1 MHTTSPKSLSIR
13 LDPRYSFA
21 MRALHWLVFLGAAIA
36 VVAVELTDFFPKGSD
51 TRAAMM
57 NIHKSVGL
65 AVLALMLLRL
75 LARVSQP
82 VPAPPPGA
90 SRLMERAAG
99 AAHLVLYVLMLGLPV
114 LGVLASA
121 WRGRAVPFFGLAW
134 TLPVATNQQLS
145 ALAMDWH
152 ETGATFFYIFVGLH
166 AAAALWHQFVLK
178 DGLMR
183 RML

>member
-1 MHTTSPKSLSIR
+1 MP
-13 LDPRYSFA
+13 LDPKYSFA

-36 VVAVELTDFFPKGSD
+36 VVAVELTDFFPKGSA
-51 TRAAMM
+51 TRSALM
-57 NIHKSVGL
+57 NLHKSAGL
-65 AVLALMLLRL
+65 SVLALMVLRL

-82 VPAPPPGA
+82 VPAPPPGG

-99 AAHLVLYVLMLGLPV
+99 ATHLLLYVLMLGMPV

-121 WRGRAVPFFGLAW
+121 WRGRAVPFFGLEW
-134 TLPVATNQQLS
+134 TLPIAQNKALS
-145 ALAMDWH
+145 DLAMDLH
-152 ETGATFFYIFVGLH
+152 RTGATFVYIFVGLH

-178 DGLMR
+178 DRLLR